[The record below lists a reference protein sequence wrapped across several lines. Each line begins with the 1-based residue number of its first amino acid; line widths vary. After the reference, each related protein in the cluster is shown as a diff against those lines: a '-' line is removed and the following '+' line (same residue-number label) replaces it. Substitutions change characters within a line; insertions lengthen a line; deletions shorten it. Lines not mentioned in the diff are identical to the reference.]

1 MVLPQDTMADMETTG
16 PHFDSLIKSCD
27 WAGLAR
33 SLAYDRDE
41 VQNTLPPDQA
51 ELIIEGMARVAS
63 KYIMN
68 ISPLSYKVYRV
79 SPYAERLTQQA
90 ILRDWIM
97 CGKTSLG
104 MSFEERYGPQFADI
118 LKFLNAFEVPV
129 INPTEKL
136 WRDAAMAELKQAYEE
151 KNEETFR
158 KVYGALRMLAGQVR
172 DRVLNEF
179 KLVDC

>member
-68 ISPLSYKVYRV
+68 LSPLSYKVYRV

-90 ILRDWIM
+90 ILRDWIT
-97 CGKTSLG
+97 CGERGLR

-118 LKFLNAFEVPV
+118 LKFLSAFEVPV

-136 WRDAAMAELKQAYEE
+136 WRDAAMVELEQAYEE
-151 KNEETFR
+151 KNEEKFR

>member
-1 MVLPQDTMADMETTG
+1 M
-16 PHFDSLIKSCD
+16 
-27 WAGLAR
+27 
-33 SLAYDRDE
+33 
-41 VQNTLPPDQA
+41 QNTLPADQA
-51 ELIIEGMARVAS
+51 ELILEGMARVAS

-90 ILRDWIM
+90 ILRDWIT
-97 CGKTSLG
+97 CGETGLR

-118 LKFLNAFEVPV
+118 LQFLNALEVPV
-129 INPTEKL
+129 INATEKL
-136 WRDAAMAELKQAYEE
+136 WRDAAMVELKQAYGE
-151 KNEETFR
+151 KNEERFR

-172 DRVLNEF
+172 ARVVNEF